1 MSEFA
6 LFALSTKLQRSTGL
20 GCVIKGRH
28 YGGYCRAL
36 WVSLLC
42 VLVMAL
48 TSFPAQ
54 ASLFDRAGSDGP
66 LPVDEAYRFSGGQL
80 ANGLYRLHWQIEDDY
95 YLYRDKIKLT
105 PDQGIELVEVR
116 YPESKQKQDPL
127 FGEVAVY
134 YNDVELLLRVQ
145 SGQTA
150 AIDGNLKVQYQGCW
164 EGGICYPPVKTS
176 LPLTAVPPQAPDF
189 DSITA
194 DDAAPAT
201 TTTSVSTSVSKS
213 AAAGFEL
220 SLTDPRQYIDKLAGG
235 NLLLTLGLFFIAGL
249 ALSLTP
255 CVFPMVPIL
264 AGVIA
269 GQGEKITSRKALLL
283 SVVYVLSMSLTYTL
297 IGVLAGVFGGNL
309 QASFQNPW
317 IISAFSGLFV
327 LLSLAMFGFYELQ
340 IPTALQNKLNM
351 VSRSQHGGNLL
362 GVAIMGLLSAL
373 IVGPCVAAPLA
384 GALVYIGQT
393 GDPLLGGLALFTLS
407 MGMGLPLILVGVSA
421 GKILPR
427 AGSWMNTVKQVF
439 GVALLLM
446 AVWMLDRIVPSSVTL
461 LLLAVVLVTSA
472 VFLRAL
478 DRLSEAAGAISRLGK
493 ALGLLLL
500 IYGGMLLVAVA
511 TGQGTLL
518 KPLQGFAGGT
528 ATTQAAVTFTKVTS
542 IEQLD
547 PLLEQAQ
554 LQQSPVMLD
563 FYADWCVSCKELEV
577 FTFADS
583 QVIDQLNRFVT
594 IKVDVTAHDD
604 AAKALYQ
611 RYGIVGPPALVF
623 YDKAGQLSADAMLV
637 GVPDPDDFVGHLAK
651 F

>member
-6 LFALSTKLQRSTGL
+6 LFALSTKSQRPIGL
-20 GCVIKGRH
+20 RGEIREL
-28 YGGYCRAL
+28 YNEGYWL
-36 WVSLLC
+36 SLLSTLLFAL
-42 VLVMAL
+42 VLAL
-48 TSFPAQ
+48 TSVGAQ
-54 ASLFDRAGSDGP
+54 ASLFDRVSNDGP
-66 LPVDEAYRFSGGQL
+66 LPVEEAYRFSGGQL
-80 ANGLYRLHWQIEDDY
+80 DNGLYRLHWQIEDDY
-95 YLYRDKIKLT
+95 YLYREKIKLT
-105 PDQGIELVEVR
+105 PDQGIEVVEVR

-127 FGEVAVY
+127 FGDVAVY
-134 YNDVELLLRVQ
+134 YNEVELLLRLQ
-145 SGQTA
+145 SGSSAVTKG
-150 AIDGNLKVQYQGCW
+150 DLKIQYQGCW
-164 EGGICYPPVKTS
+164 EGGICYPPVNKT
-176 LPLTAVPPQAPDF
+176 LPLTAVPAQAPGF
-189 DSITA
+189 DTA
-194 DDAAPAT
+194 SADTLPVAKNNSP
-201 TTTSVSTSVSKS
+201 STS
-213 AAAGFEL
+213 AGSGFDV
-220 SLTDPRQYIDKLAGG
+220 SLTDPRQYIDNLAGG

-269 GQGEKITSRKALLL
+269 GQGEKVTSSKALLL

-317 IISAFSGLFV
+317 IIGAFSGLFV
-327 LLSLAMFGFYELQ
+327 LLSLSMFGFYELQ
-340 IPTALQNKLNM
+340 IPRSIQNKLNN

-362 GVAIMGLLSAL
+362 GVAIMGFLSAL

-384 GALVYIGQT
+384 GALVYIGQA
-393 GDPLLGGLALFTLS
+393 GDPLLGGLALFSLS
-407 MGMGLPLILVGVSA
+407 MGMGLPLLLVGVSA
-421 GKILPR
+421 GKLLPR
-427 AGSWMNTVKQVF
+427 AGSWMDTVKQVF
-439 GVALLLM
+439 GVALLLL
-446 AVWMLDRIVPSSVTL
+446 AIWMLDRIVPSAVTL
-461 LLLAVVLVTSA
+461 LLLAVVLITSA

-478 DRLSEAAGAISRLGK
+478 ERLSEAAGAVGRLGK
-493 ALGLLLL
+493 SLGIVLL
-500 IYGGMLLVAVA
+500 IYGAMLLVAVG

-518 KPLQGFAGGT
+518 KPLRGIGGGL
-528 ATTQAAVTFTKVTS
+528 AAAPAAVTFTKVTS

-554 LQQSPVMLD
+554 LQQTPVMLD

-604 AAKALYQ
+604 AAKALYK
-611 RYGIVGPPALVF
+611 RYGIIGPPALVF
-623 YDKAGQLSADAMLV
+623 YDKSGQLNADAMLV
-637 GVPDPDDFVGHLAK
+637 GVPKPDDFVGHLAN